1 MIRSSCDGTREEAGL
16 QIFHLRPLDLSP
28 SRRHLLAQRR
38 RLLTTSAVDYGLF
51 FQLQISLVSRQY
63 PLLFS
68 RSQSYRQ
75 SAFSLKPTVLS
86 RTGHHPIKASSTGV
100 CNAWLVLEVHWLTRR
115 FLSRLSRH
123 CCWLSCCC
131 TIQMALST
139 AFNHISQR
147 NHTTL
152 E

>member
-1 MIRSSCDGTREEAGL
+1 MHGEAGP
-16 QIFHLRPLDLSP
+16 QTFHLRPLDLFP
-28 SRRHLLAQRR
+28 SRRHLLARR
-38 RLLTTSAVDYGLF
+38 RTLLTTSAVGYGLF

-75 SAFSLKPTVLS
+75 PASLPKPTVLS
-86 RTGHHPIKASSTGV
+86 KTGHRPIRASSTGV
-100 CNAWLVLEVHWLTRR
+100 CNAWLVLEALWLTRR
-115 FLSRLSRH
+115 FQSRLSRH
-123 CCWLSCCC
+123 CYWLSCYY

-147 NHTTL
+147 NHITQ